1 MGTVKEYLDTS
12 ELATYGK
19 SFPVLQLPP
28 LGTNSEGYLRTIAL
42 CAIEQ
47 LRFLN
52 TYSSIPVETLY
63 ENIGQKHKASKLAII
78 SHLRRTGENPEEESR
93 FPSSLWEAQNELLG
107 RQIAYLK
114 DIKETYANKRQDLP
128 QGFSM
133 RDFVNSEWFEW
144 AVASLLKLI
153 PGDIDDAIYAL
164 VQKHA
169 LKTIAWALV
178 WLQKAYYAG
187 SLLCAAMADEN
198 AYLLKM
204 SPSFENYQLRATAI
218 TQHDQSIQ
226 SLLQQVSLAESQA
239 ARTQTDDAEKEFFKK
254 EALSERVF
262 ECPYAGICL
271 GEKNGV
277 ADVSEFDINTA

>member
-1 MGTVKEYLDTS
+1 MGTTKDYLEAS

-19 SFPVLQLPP
+19 TFPVLQLPP
-28 LGTNSEGYLRTIAL
+28 LGTTPEGYLRTIAL

-63 ENIGQKHKASKLAII
+63 ENIGQKHKASKLAVM
-78 SHLRRTGENPEEESR
+78 SLLRKTGELPEDESR
-93 FPSSLWEAQNELLG
+93 FPQALWEAQNELLG
-107 RQIAYLK
+107 RQISYLK

-133 RDFVNSEWFEW
+133 RDFVQSEWFEW
-144 AVASLLKLI
+144 AVSSLLKLI
-153 PGDIDDAIYAL
+153 PGDIDDAVYAL
-164 VQKHA
+164 LQKHA
-169 LKTIAWALV
+169 LKTIGWALV

-198 AYLLKM
+198 AYLLRM
-204 SPSFENYQLRATAI
+204 SPSFENYQLRGAAI

-262 ECPYAGICL
+262 ECPYSGLCL
-271 GEKNGV
+271 GEKNG
-277 ADVSEFDINTA
+277 AAESSEFTMNMD